1 MNHFRDLLFMTSGFS
16 LLNSEILVLALC
28 KHLTRGVKIERP
40 SSEAC
45 KSSCGYGLFFPL
57 WCTASSIS
65 LELTTLFQSSSLS
78 AMYRL
83 SLQWALQSHYGQS
96 LLTYSIKSQTIGK
109 KFCSVGQTIVQ
120 TRIPT
125 CGEINQGIPTSQF
138 SKATNI
144 QAVHVTCKR
153 NDSTRMFFQDVLG
166 KIIT

>member
-1 MNHFRDLLFMTSGFS
+1 MNHFRDLLFMTSSFS
-16 LLNSEILVLALC
+16 LLNGEILALALC
-28 KHLTRGVKIERP
+28 KHLIRVVKIERQ

-96 LLTYSIKSQTIGK
+96 LLTYSIKSQTLGK

-125 CGEINQGIPTSQF
+125 SGEINQGIPTSQF

-144 QAVHVTCKR
+144 QAVHVTCKH